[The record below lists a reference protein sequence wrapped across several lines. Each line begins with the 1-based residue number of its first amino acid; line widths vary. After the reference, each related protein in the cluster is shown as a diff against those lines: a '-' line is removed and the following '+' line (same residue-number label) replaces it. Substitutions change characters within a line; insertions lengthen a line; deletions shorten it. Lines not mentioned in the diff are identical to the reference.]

1 MFAIPQMIAVPALA
15 GVATMSLEWPMLG
28 AFLAW
33 TLIAALVGIG
43 LGALRRLGG
52 QRLAVSPTQTV
63 RPPAMIAQIRPNADC
78 NHLEA
83 A

>member
-1 MFAIPQMIAVPALA
+1 MFAIPQLITVPALA
-15 GVATMSLEWPMLG
+15 SGGAMTIEWPTLG

-33 TLIAALVGIG
+33 TLIAALVGMG
-43 LGALRRLGG
+43 LGALRRLG
-52 QRLAVSPTQTV
+52 AQTPAARQVHPVLRRVADAPGHV
-63 RPPAMIAQIRPNADC
+63 RADH